1 MSIPCLKHVLADH
14 LSSNIDSMHAD
25 ALVHTAPNKQKHSA
39 RKHLQPA
46 HQACS
51 TLLYGKVH
59 RRTVPCQF
67 PWVFQVALR
76 HCKLLLAGLQ
86 HGASLCKAVHL
97 TAQILQLRQA
107 LLRSLFRIHLKAG
120 PHSKGHLLQPVAK
133 ADAKA
138 QSTLSHQ

>member
-51 TLLYGKVH
+51 SLSYGKVL
-59 RRTVPCQF
+59 RRTIPCHF
-67 PWVFQVALR
+67 LWVLQVALR

-86 HGASLCKAVHL
+86 HSASLSKAVHL
-97 TAQILQLRQA
+97 TGQILQLRQG
-107 LLRSLFRIHLKAG
+107 LLRSLFRIHVKAG
-120 PHSKGHLLQPVAK
+120 PRSKGHLLQPVTK
-133 ADAKA
+133 PDAN
-138 QSTLSHQ
+138 HQG